1 MQGESYKGDCHSAT
15 YKGRSIRKDHMT
27 RQWASQVVLVV
38 KNLPANAGDMGDTGF
53 D

>member
-15 YKGRSIRKDHMT
+15 YKGRSVRKDPHD
-27 RQWASQVVLVV
+27 RQWASQVELVV